1 MRSHR
6 MRGYGAWCMGWGDG
20 ERRSGPPPGNGWG
33 CGVLVL
39 VFVVLLVFSS
49 VRVAFETGSFYSI
62 LIALAVIAGILN
74 GMSK

>member
-6 MRGYGAWCMGWGDG
+6 MRGYGAWCMGWRDG
-20 ERRSGPPPGNGWG
+20 ERRSSPPPGNGWG

-49 VRVAFETGSFYSI
+49 VRVALETGSFYSI